1 MDDRGD
7 KQAMCCW
14 FLASVFSAGSQKF
27 GPTHI
32 IRWIN
37 TVPPGFVRLPVV
49 ALIPTDGRHNWEQS
63 SKGQLVVSRRLH
75 PGNPPCTAVSRSFT
89 LLQKPFHPSAS
100 LLAFPDI
107 PCNRTYPL
115 LCLSVSS
122 FDGNSNFVAKLAP
135 PVFGSSINHE
145 R

>member
-32 IRWIN
+32 KRWIN

-75 PGNPPCTAVSRSFT
+75 PGNPPCTAVKRSFT

-107 PCNRTYPL
+107 PCNRTYPPP
-115 LCLSVSS
+115 LSVR
-122 FDGNSNFVAKLAP
+122 FVFRRKLKFRCKVGP
-135 PVFGSSINHE
+135 TSLWIKHKS
-145 R
+145 

>member
-1 MDDRGD
+1 MMDDRGD

-37 TVPPGFVRLPVV
+37 IVPPGFVRLPVV

-63 SKGQLVVSRRLH
+63 SKGQLVVSCRLH
-75 PGNPPCTAVSRSFT
+75 PGNPPCTAVTRSFT

-115 LCLSVSS
+115 SSVCPFRLSTETQISLQNWPHQS
-122 FDGNSNFVAKLAP
+122 LDQA
-135 PVFGSSINHE
+135 
-145 R
+145 